1 MLPGDESPAYT
12 DQGTSVYDR
21 LPMGQR
27 IMNTVEKVIT
37 PAQQNE
43 QEFMMES
50 VNGPRGNRQRRSM
63 MEFNVHWAGFG
74 ESCNSWESPPC
85 RQAPRLSTSQ
95 CNEDP
100 DPK

>member
-12 DQGTSVYDR
+12 DQDTSVYDR

-27 IMNTVEKVIT
+27 IMNTVEKASTGVI

-50 VNGPRGNRQRRSM
+50 VNGHRGNRQRRSM
-63 MEFNVHWAGFG
+63 MEFNVRWAGFG
-74 ESCNSWESPPC
+74 ES
-85 RQAPRLSTSQ
+85 
-95 CNEDP
+95 
-100 DPK
+100 